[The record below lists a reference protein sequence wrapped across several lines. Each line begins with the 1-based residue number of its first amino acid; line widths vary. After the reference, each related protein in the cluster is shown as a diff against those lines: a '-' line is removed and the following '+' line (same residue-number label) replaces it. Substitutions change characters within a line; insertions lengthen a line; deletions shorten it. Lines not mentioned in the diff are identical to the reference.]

1 MRVDVQLQSNQARR
15 VGLSAL
21 IFIVIAADVRSS
33 GLISSFDNTIREA
46 VQPRDA
52 SAAASWL
59 GVASDVGELGVAA
72 AVLASVGA
80 VASQI
85 LWRLWPIVFAA
96 AVFVVTEG
104 LIFLTKTI
112 VGRDGPGIWSDRTN
126 YPGYY
131 PSGHAATAAVCAGS
145 VVFLAW
151 LSRRGEHDVARA
163 TTLGST
169 VGLLVGALAA
179 VHSFVGDSHWFS
191 DGVGGLLLAYCILTV
206 AFAAA
211 PVTKNLPPKT
221 E

>member
-1 MRVDVQLQSNQARR
+1 MRVNAQLQSNQARR

-52 SAAASWL
+52 SAASWL
-59 GVASDVGELGVAA
+59 GVASDLGELGVAA
-72 AVLASVGA
+72 ALLAIVGA

-96 AVFVVTEG
+96 AVFAVTEG
-104 LIFLTKTI
+104 LIYLTKTI

-163 TTLGST
+163 TTLGSA
-169 VGLLVGALAA
+169 VGLLVGVLAA
-179 VHSFVGDSHWFS
+179 VRSFLGDSHWFS

-211 PVTKNLPPKT
+211 PATRESPPQT
-221 E
+221 D